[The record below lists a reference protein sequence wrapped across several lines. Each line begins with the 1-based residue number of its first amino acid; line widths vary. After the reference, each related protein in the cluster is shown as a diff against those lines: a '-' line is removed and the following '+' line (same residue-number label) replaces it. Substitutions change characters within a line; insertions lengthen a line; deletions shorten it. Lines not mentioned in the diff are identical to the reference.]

1 MRKYVTRTLNNVYV
15 KCGCVDPKT
24 LNVFEKVFRVKNV
37 RKPELLLSKLQ
48 REYNAPDLSVVS
60 VLCYEVKKTKYR
72 LSEDDFMN
80 AAEIVSSETT
90 EDLDWNELQ
99 NETQELENSEE
110 E

>member
-1 MRKYVTRTLNNVYV
+1 MRKYLTRTLNNGYV
-15 KCGCVDPKT
+15 KCGCIDPKT
-24 LNVFEKVFRVKNV
+24 LKVFEKVFRVKNV

-48 REYNAPDLSVVS
+48 REYNASDLSIVS
-60 VLCYEVKKTKYR
+60 VLSYEVKKTKYR

-80 AAEIVSSETT
+80 AAEVVYSETT